1 MHFLKR
7 KRKPPTN
14 TRNVIQNMQ
23 KKINILTRIYNSLKL
38 QLKNARQII
47 RANGLSKTKM
57 KIEQEMHRTHEEIL
71 VKYEKEQINKDQT
84 YKTIAKKWKNINK
97 ALNEKTVGDGLLE
110 ILNNIDKDKEK
121 STDEKL
127 KKEDFNFPFGDD
139 IDNLKMAEFLEK
151 ITEFINDN
159 YEKCVKN
166 ALSDFFRNPKI
177 VKNIR
182 LITDDDG
189 IISIL
194 KKDMIISLLLEK
206 NKNNLTSLCSPI
218 LCNKISHIPLNEIII
233 NEKNNKLIFNKEFLK
248 KAIKTKITSN
258 IYEKVCIEY
267 ISGFNKN
274 NSYIKKILC
283 KHIDKMNIYFGE
295 LPEDVCGLTL
305 YTGDVIINGKY
316 LNLIYLENINNDL
329 CRRQAICSIFL
340 TLLHELAHILV
351 RLFKSKLKNKSSKNQ
366 FIESEDISPISEPSL
381 ELKNYKIQNLSNI
394 FIWKK
399 NKIAN
404 QFNALIDK
412 YKKKLR
418 KKNVIINQ
426 KRKGMNEYGKFFDY
440 NLFGIDSYF
449 DLTEDESDFF
459 LNLNNFNVSFA
470 KYYKSLKNVYNLRQ
484 SHIKGYPFKSNINN
498 KYAFPIGKCNLSL
511 RS

>member
-23 KKINILTRIYNSLKL
+23 KTIKSLKL
-38 QLKNARQII
+38 KLKNANQII
-47 RANGLSKTKM
+47 RAKGLSKTKM

-71 VKYEKEQINKDQT
+71 AKYEKEQINKDQT
-84 YKTIAKKWKNINK
+84 YKNIAKKWKNINK
-97 ALNEKTVGDGLLE
+97 ALNEKTIGDDLLE

-139 IDNLKMAEFLEK
+139 IDNLKMTEFLEN

-182 LITDDDG
+182 LITDDNG

-233 NEKNNKLIFNKEFLK
+233 NEKNNKFIFNKEFLK
-248 KAIKTKITSN
+248 KAIKTKIISN

-267 ISGFNKN
+267 ISGFNNN

-283 KHIDKMNIYFGE
+283 KHIDKMNIYFGQ
-295 LPEDVCGLTL
+295 LPEDV
-305 YTGDVIINGKY
+305 
-316 LNLIYLENINNDL
+316 
-329 CRRQAICSIFL
+329 
-340 TLLHELAHILV
+340 
-351 RLFKSKLKNKSSKNQ
+351 
-366 FIESEDISPISEPSL
+366 
-381 ELKNYKIQNLSNI
+381 
-394 FIWKK
+394 
-399 NKIAN
+399 
-404 QFNALIDK
+404 
-412 YKKKLR
+412 
-418 KKNVIINQ
+418 
-426 KRKGMNEYGKFFDY
+426 
-440 NLFGIDSYF
+440 
-449 DLTEDESDFF
+449 
-459 LNLNNFNVSFA
+459 
-470 KYYKSLKNVYNLRQ
+470 
-484 SHIKGYPFKSNINN
+484 
-498 KYAFPIGKCNLSL
+498 
-511 RS
+511 